1 MSTKLI
7 SVRVPEDLLK
17 RFDEKSGNKTKVV
30 IEALEN
36 FVKASNQKEPVYTN
50 AIQPVYTPKN
60 ELAKSKTPLVIAAY
74 VQAFQKRYGTK
85 ARPDLGG
92 KSVGC
97 LNRVIKDYGPEKSA
111 IIVGAFLEMDD
122 EWFKKKCHDLV
133 TLEQNVHKVILAL
146 STGNK
151 NPSSKQKGIAELLED
166 EYGSV

>member
-1 MSTKLI
+1 MRTKHVT
-7 SVRVPEDLLK
+7 VRIPEELLL
-17 RFDEKSGNKTKVV
+17 RVNEIGINKTKVV
-30 IEALEN
+30 VDAFKN
-36 FVKASNQKEPVYTN
+36 AVKAKETVHTK
-50 AIQPVYTPKN
+50 AVQTVCTPKN

-74 VQAFQKRYGTK
+74 VQAFQKKYGSK

-92 KSVGC
+92 KSIGC